1 MSQLFDRTGGEWNH
15 TNHDMDRRLGDINTT
30 EKIFLSHVL
39 FLYTQKNFKNAMLL
53 SVSPKHS
60 AQDAP
65 HSPFTHTLLYRDT
78 ARRSACTC
86 FVHICPFAELLMSC
100 HVVVVRKRGRITYS

>member
-1 MSQLFDRTGGEWNH
+1 MYVQSCF
-15 TNHDMDRRLGDINTT
+15 
-30 EKIFLSHVL
+30 
-39 FLYTQKNFKNAMLL
+39 L

-78 ARRSACTC
+78 ARRSACMC

-100 HVVVVRKRGRITYS
+100 HVVVLVRKRGRITYP